1 MVNQALGMGIE
12 FTPYSH
18 ILKREKKDEE
28 LDHKILVENNTLLIN
43 TKKDALFSNNSAK
56 KKRNHL

>member
-1 MVNQALGMGIE
+1 MGIE

-28 LDHKILVENNTLLIN
+28 LDHKVLVENNTLLIN
-43 TKKDALFSNNSAK
+43 TKKDALFSNNSAI